1 MKKLG
6 LIALLVFLAV
16 GFVFAGGQAPA
27 ETMTLRY
34 AHMNAPNSAAG
45 MQAAKF
51 AELVAEK
58 TGGSINI
65 EVYPSSQLGSIQEQ
79 GEMVASGAVAVHHTT
94 FGALGSLYPDL
105 AKLDAPYAYRSV
117 EHLMHVTDV
126 NSEIMKPLNEGLIAA
141 HDVRILYTFY
151 FGSRNLTTNSEVL
164 KPADLEGMRIR
175 AIPAPVYMATVTGLG
190 AIATPIDWAEVPT
203 ALATGNAQGQENPI
217 GIIYANKLY
226 DVQSHIALTNHI
238 MGAEVVV
245 VNETVW
251 QSLTNQQRSQITEA
265 AAEASAYGT
274 ALTLESEQTG
284 LQKLRDAGMI
294 VIGPEEGLQVDAF
307 RTSVQASVKA
317 ELGPDYADF
326 YDMVDK
332 IE

>member
-1 MKKLG
+1 
-6 LIALLVFLAV
+6 
-16 GFVFAGGQAPA
+16 
-27 ETMTLRY
+27 
-34 AHMNAPNSAAG
+34 
-45 MQAAKF
+45 
-51 AELVAEK
+51 
-58 TGGSINI
+58 
-65 EVYPSSQLGSIQEQ
+65 
-79 GEMVASGAVAVHHTT
+79 
-94 FGALGSLYPDL
+94 
-105 AKLDAPYAYRSV
+105 
-117 EHLMHVTDV
+117 MHVTDV

-151 FGSRNLTTNSEVL
+151 FGSRNLTTNSEVI